1 MSRTKIFVSSTFFDL
16 AQVRDDIRTTI
27 LQLGH
32 EPLLNEYP
40 SFPVSPNVD
49 TIENCKK
56 AVRSSDFFVL
66 IIGGRR
72 GSLDPVSGKSVT
84 NVEYEA
90 AIEAG
95 IHCFVFVSEQVMTL
109 LEVWKKTPDADFTAL
124 VDSPRVFEF
133 VLEISTAQQWIFSFK
148 RASEIGE
155 TLRNQLSVLLKE
167 LLQRRREGKLDPMRD
182 FLSETAKARQLAQD
196 RPHLWEY
203 RLVEELL
210 RSRLSELSRLCEESK
225 RGLLF
230 RPRKPIEGS
239 EYLDWIVHKIDEPQ
253 DFVHVIKV
261 AMEEELSP
269 ACGKP
274 GEPGNPTQILR
285 AVNRMVSA
293 CQSLLEW
300 ELELNS
306 LRPPPNLQG
315 LGESL
320 QGITQVIVDDL
331 KRLPNDISSALEGSW
346 TGTRHVNIT
355 VSFSSPPQFERFQVE
370 MQKVKDHPEWLR
382 G

>member
-1 MSRTKIFVSSTFFDL
+1 MSRAKIFVSSTFFDL

-90 AIEAG
+90 AIQAG
-95 IHCFVFVSEQVMTL
+95 IDCFVFVSEQVMTL

-133 VLEISTAQQWIFSFK
+133 VSEISTAQRWIFSFK

-155 TLRNQLSVLLKE
+155 ILRNQLSVFLKE

-182 FLSETAKARQLAQD
+182 FLAETAKARQLAQD

-203 RLVEELL
+203 RLIEELL
-210 RSRLSELSRLCEESK
+210 RTKLSELSRLCEESK

-230 RPRKPIEGS
+230 RPRKPIKGS
-239 EYLDWIVHKIDEPQ
+239 EYLDWIGRKIDEPG
-253 DFVHVIKV
+253 DFVQVIKV
-261 AMEEELSP
+261 AMEEELAA

-274 GEPGNPTQILR
+274 GEPGNPIQILR
-285 AVNRMVSA
+285 AVNRMMTA
-293 CQSLLEW
+293 CQSLHEW

-306 LRPPPNLQG
+306 LRPPPNLQA
-315 LGESL
+315 LAESL

-331 KRLPNDISSALEGSW
+331 QRLPNGISNALEGTW
-346 TGTRHVNIT
+346 TGTRHVT
-355 VSFSSPPQFERFQVE
+355 LCVEFSSPPQFEKFRAEIQRVRE
-370 MQKVKDHPEWLR
+370 HPEWLR
-382 G
+382 E